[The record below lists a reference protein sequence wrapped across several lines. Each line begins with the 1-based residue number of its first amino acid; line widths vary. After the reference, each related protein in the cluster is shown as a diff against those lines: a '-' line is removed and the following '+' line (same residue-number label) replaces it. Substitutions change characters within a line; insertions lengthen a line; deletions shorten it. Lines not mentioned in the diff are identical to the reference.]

1 MAEAG
6 RLCPKAGQAKRP
18 GGVKKASV
26 LMKDRDTKMYP
37 IFLEDEG
44 QTVHLH
50 RSFSA
55 VPLRLLLS
63 GAAACAYG
71 RSCFLVQEEQL
82 SDLIILIRKEE
93 SHWHIQHLGQFAH
106 GEQVG
111 PMDAQL
117 VPIDPRAR
125 HEGIDPCLNPQ
136 HFLRQAS
143 VEPGLLKP
151 GSPPLIRL

>member
-26 LMKDRDTKMYP
+26 LTKDRDTKMYP

-63 GAAACAYG
+63 GAADTPPCN
-71 RSCFLVQEEQL
+71 
-82 SDLIILIRKEE
+82 
-93 SHWHIQHLGQFAH
+93 
-106 GEQVG
+106 VG
-111 PMDAQL
+111 
-117 VPIDPRAR
+117 
-125 HEGIDPCLNPQ
+125 
-136 HFLRQAS
+136 
-143 VEPGLLKP
+143 
-151 GSPPLIRL
+151 

>member
-50 RSFSA
+50 RSLSA

-63 GAAACAYG
+63 GAALARTGVPAADTPPCN
-71 RSCFLVQEEQL
+71 
-82 SDLIILIRKEE
+82 
-93 SHWHIQHLGQFAH
+93 
-106 GEQVG
+106 VG
-111 PMDAQL
+111 
-117 VPIDPRAR
+117 
-125 HEGIDPCLNPQ
+125 
-136 HFLRQAS
+136 
-143 VEPGLLKP
+143 
-151 GSPPLIRL
+151 

>member
-50 RSFSA
+50 RSFSIEDEGLLQCICTEISA

-63 GAAACAYG
+63 GAAACAYR
-71 RSCFLVQEEQL
+71 RSAADTPPCN
-82 SDLIILIRKEE
+82 
-93 SHWHIQHLGQFAH
+93 
-106 GEQVG
+106 VG
-111 PMDAQL
+111 
-117 VPIDPRAR
+117 
-125 HEGIDPCLNPQ
+125 
-136 HFLRQAS
+136 
-143 VEPGLLKP
+143 
-151 GSPPLIRL
+151 

>member
-1 MAEAG
+1 MGEAG

-18 GGVKKASV
+18 GGVKKTSV

-63 GAAACAYG
+63 GAAACAYR
-71 RSCFLVQEEQL
+71 RSAADTPPCN
-82 SDLIILIRKEE
+82 
-93 SHWHIQHLGQFAH
+93 
-106 GEQVG
+106 VG
-111 PMDAQL
+111 
-117 VPIDPRAR
+117 
-125 HEGIDPCLNPQ
+125 
-136 HFLRQAS
+136 
-143 VEPGLLKP
+143 
-151 GSPPLIRL
+151 

>member
-63 GAAACAYG
+63 GAAACAYRG
-71 RSCFLVQEEQL
+71 SCRRYAAL
-82 SDLIILIRKEE
+82 
-93 SHWHIQHLGQFAH
+93 
-106 GEQVG
+106 
-111 PMDAQL
+111 
-117 VPIDPRAR
+117 
-125 HEGIDPCLNPQ
+125 
-136 HFLRQAS
+136 
-143 VEPGLLKP
+143 
-151 GSPPLIRL
+151 

>member
-1 MAEAG
+1 MCQTE

-63 GAAACAYG
+63 GAAACAY
-71 RSCFLVQEEQL
+71 RRLAA
-82 SDLIILIRKEE
+82 DTPPYN
-93 SHWHIQHLGQFAH
+93 
-106 GEQVG
+106 VG
-111 PMDAQL
+111 
-117 VPIDPRAR
+117 
-125 HEGIDPCLNPQ
+125 
-136 HFLRQAS
+136 
-143 VEPGLLKP
+143 
-151 GSPPLIRL
+151 

>member
-50 RSFSA
+50 RSFSGYHFVCCVREQPLA
-55 VPLRLLLS
+55 RTGVP
-63 GAAACAYG
+63 AADTPPCN
-71 RSCFLVQEEQL
+71 
-82 SDLIILIRKEE
+82 
-93 SHWHIQHLGQFAH
+93 
-106 GEQVG
+106 VG
-111 PMDAQL
+111 
-117 VPIDPRAR
+117 
-125 HEGIDPCLNPQ
+125 
-136 HFLRQAS
+136 
-143 VEPGLLKP
+143 
-151 GSPPLIRL
+151 